1 MKKTISS
8 KNAISSMPLV
18 GLLSLSVFAG
28 SAQGFQ
34 LHSSPDLTIDWD
46 NTVQYNLGMRVK
58 DASNRILN
66 NPAFHESDNKFSDRG
81 DIVTNRIS
89 VLSEMDIIYKK
100 DYGMRISASAWRDF
114 AYDSDVEFDPAIMPG
129 GSSYNGG
136 RYDTYT
142 KRHYVGGTQLL
153 DAFLFAFQ
161 DNYSVRFGR
170 LTQFWGNA
178 MFFGAQGINYS
189 QNAADNI
196 KGAASPGTEAK
207 ELAIPRGQLLYE
219 AQLTNNLSIGA
230 QYFLEYERN
239 RNPQGGT
246 YLGAAG
252 FLWYGQDTMLGGMPR
267 GSDYTPDNI
276 NNNYG
281 IRLSW
286 TPDWMQG
293 TIGAYYRR
301 MDEVQSW
308 GPLVDYRGAGGP
320 SYHLSYA
327 EGVSLFGLSLDKQ
340 IGTLSTGFELSYR
353 KDTALN
359 SGMNQDPGMN
369 GGFYR
374 KGATGDSV
382 NFIANMVAGL
392 TPTKFYDT
400 GVLLLEAAYT
410 HKAKVRDNREL
421 YNGEGYGGCGGGDKW
436 DGCST
441 NDALAVA
448 AHFTPQWLQVKPG
461 LDLSMPV
468 FFQYGVHGNA
478 ATLNGGQAQGS
489 FVYTVGISALY
500 RQTHKATLQYNGY
513 SSRAKTENGVYTGG
527 NGAFMWNDRDWISLT
542 LSTSF

>member
-1 MKKTISS
+1 MKKTILS
-8 KNAISSMPLV
+8 KKRLHGLPLI
-18 GLLSLSVFAG
+18 GLLSLSAFTG
-28 SAQGFQ
+28 SVQGFQ
-34 LHSSPDLTIDWD
+34 LHSSPDWNIHWD
-46 NTVQYNLGMRVK
+46 NTVQYNFGMRVK
-58 DASNRILN
+58 DASDRILN
-66 NPAFHESDNKFSDRG
+66 NPAFHESNKKFSEKG
-81 DIVTNRIS
+81 DVVTNRFSI
-89 VLSEMDIIYKK
+89 LSEMDIIYKR
-100 DYGMRISASAWRDF
+100 DYGMRVSASAWRDF
-114 AYDSDVEFDPAIMPG
+114 AYDKDVDFDPTIMPN
-129 GSSYNGG
+129 GSSYAGN
-136 RYDTYT
+136 RYDSYT
-142 KRHYVGGTQLL
+142 DRHYRGGVQLL
-153 DAFLFAFQ
+153 DAFLFAFR
-161 DNYSVRFGR
+161 DDYSVRFGR

-207 ELAIPRGQLLYE
+207 ELAIPRTQILYE
-219 AQLTNNLSIGA
+219 AQITDNMSIGA

-252 FLWYGQDTMLGGMPR
+252 FLWYGMDNMLGMPR

-281 IRLSW
+281 VRLSW
-286 TPDWMQG
+286 TPNWMQG
-293 TIGAYYRR
+293 TIGAYYRK

-308 GPLVDYRGAGGP
+308 GALGDYRGAVP

-327 EGVSLFGLSLDKQ
+327 EDVTLYGLSLDKQ

-359 SGMNQDPGMN
+359 SGMNAD
-369 GGFYR
+369 GFYR
-374 KGATGDSV
+374 RGATGDSV

-392 TPTKFYDT
+392 TPTRFYDT
-400 GVLLLEAAYT
+400 GTLLLEAAYT

-421 YNGEGYGGCGGGDKW
+421 YNGEGYGGCEGDKW

-441 NDALAVA
+441 NNALAVA
-448 AHFTPQWLQVKPG
+448 ASVTPEWLQVAPG
-461 LDLSMPV
+461 LDLSMPL

-489 FVYTVGISALY
+489 FVYTAGISALY
-500 RQTHKATLQYNGY
+500 RQTHRATLQYNGY
-513 SSRAKTENGVYTGG
+513 SARAKTENGVYTGG
-527 NGAFMWNDRDWISLT
+527 NGAFMHNDRDWISLT
-542 LSTSF
+542 LSTTF